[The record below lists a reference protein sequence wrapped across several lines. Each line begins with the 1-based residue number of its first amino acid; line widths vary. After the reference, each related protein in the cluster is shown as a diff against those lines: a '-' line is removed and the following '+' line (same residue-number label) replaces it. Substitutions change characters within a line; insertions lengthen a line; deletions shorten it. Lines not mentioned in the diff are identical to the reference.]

1 MKKILLPA
9 CEGNFYKANM
19 HMHTVI
25 SDGNITPEQ
34 VKAAYKAE
42 GYSIVAF
49 TDHEVLIDHSD
60 LDDEEFLTITSY
72 EWAVGESGVPYKFQ
86 KTCDLN
92 LYALDQHN
100 TTQVCFDPEKVW
112 HSTPEEIAAVKYHG
126 ELYKSEY
133 SAECI
138 NEVIREAKKHGF
150 IACWNHPD
158 YSLEDFD
165 DIWMKY
171 DGYFTMEI
179 FNTGS
184 RIGGWPGDNSALYD
198 RVLRSGRMVFPIAA
212 DDSHNIRGKA
222 HPLCSNFG
230 GFCMIAAKE
239 LKYDQIMDSLQKG
252 DFYASTGPIINKIWA
267 QDGKVCVECEPA
279 TEINFRC
286 GSRRGRM
293 FTGENRSPITYAE
306 FPIEADDKYVYVAV
320 KSPDGEWAYT
330 RPFTAEEI
338 LGE

>member
-1 MKKILLPA
+1 MNKVLFPLGKKI
-9 CEGNFYKANM
+9 YKANL
-19 HMHTVI
+19 HVHTTI
-25 SDGNITPEQ
+25 SDGNVTAEQ
-34 VKAAYKAE
+34 VKDAYKAQ

-60 LDDEEFLTITSY
+60 LDDENFLAITSY
-72 EWAVGESGVPYKFQ
+72 EWAVGQRGVPYKFG

-112 HSTPEEIAAVKYHG
+112 HSTAEEIAQVKYHG
-126 ELYKSEY
+126 KLYKSEY
-133 SAECI
+133 SPECI

-150 IACWNHPD
+150 LVCWNHPD

-171 DGYFTMEI
+171 EGYDAMEI

-198 RVLRSGRMVFPIAA
+198 RVLRSGKLVFPIAA
-212 DDSHNIRGKA
+212 DDSHGLRGK
-222 HPLCSNFG
+222 HPLSSNFG
-230 GFCMIAAKE
+230 GFCMIAADE
-239 LKYDQIMDSLQKG
+239 LDYSMVMQALQKG
-252 DFYASTGPIINKIWA
+252 DFYASTGPTIDKIWVEG
-267 QDGKVCVECEPA
+267 DKVCVECPPA
-279 TEINFRC
+279 VEINFRT

-293 FTGENRSPITYAE
+293 NTGEGRSPITYAE
-306 FPIEADDKYVYVAV
+306 FQMERDDKYVYIAV

-330 RPFTAEEI
+330 RAFTTDEI
-338 LGE
+338 FD